1 MAGVGEL
8 VPEDSCPMSNRLIS
22 TSIGP
27 HVDTTL
33 GPVSLSSLNPPNAW
47 VSNSYSVS
55 ASARGRVSLGEGTWW
70 DSTTIPAGRDL
81 DGMTIQLPITS
92 SVQASSGR
100 SAKVPSPTLYGMKV
114 HRIIWEIMRAPPTGQ
129 LEDLTVEPDEVPVSL
144 HRSMAGLVHSGF
156 WFFETGASSAIHTPL
171 SHGVTGISR
180 TSEYVRGEK
189 EYRRSELVLPSGTTG
204 SIVVKIDRYWTAP
217 FNVML
222 KFSAEYSTSN
232 EIQLG

>member
-1 MAGVGEL
+1 
-8 VPEDSCPMSNRLIS
+8 
-22 TSIGP
+22 
-27 HVDTTL
+27 
-33 GPVSLSSLNPPNAW
+33 
-47 VSNSYSVS
+47 
-55 ASARGRVSLGEGTWW
+55 
-70 DSTTIPAGRDL
+70 
-81 DGMTIQLPITS
+81 
-92 SVQASSGR
+92 
-100 SAKVPSPTLYGMKV
+100 MKV

-144 HRSMAGLVHSGF
+144 HRSMAGLAHSGF

-171 SHGVTGISR
+171 SHGVAGISR

-189 EYRRSELVLPSGTTG
+189 EFRRSELVLPSGTAG

-222 KFSAEYSTSN
+222 KFSAEYSTAN